1 MHGPGWAGGG
11 GPPAGEPGGRT
22 QAPEQNT
29 KQPASARGCPAWPA
43 NLGQGRKG
51 MESGGGGSVPT
62 FHSPWPPLYPHA
74 SSTNSPLRLNS
85 QGLRG
90 ASPWGPHLLQACQP
104 FVVPESWVA
113 GNSSICPLNWT
124 RALLSSEPL
133 RMTRQD
139 QNQKHLE

>member
-1 MHGPGWAGGG
+1 MAQAGLGEEALRQG
-11 GPPAGEPGGRT
+11 SQEPGRRRLSRIPSS
-22 QAPEQNT
+22 QPQPEAAPRGQQT
-29 KQPASARGCPAWPA
+29 WARAGKAWS
-43 NLGQGRKG
+43 RG
-51 MESGGGGSVPT
+51 MGGSVVPT

-90 ASPWGPHLLQACQP
+90 ACPWGPHLLQACQP